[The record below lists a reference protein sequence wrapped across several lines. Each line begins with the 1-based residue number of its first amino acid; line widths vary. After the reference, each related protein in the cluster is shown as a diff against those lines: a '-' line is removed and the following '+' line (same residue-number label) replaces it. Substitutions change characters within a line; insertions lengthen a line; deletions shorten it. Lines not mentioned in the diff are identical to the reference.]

1 MWAREFLRPGK
12 KLTTPVEV
20 ADAADGVLLRF
31 LSRATGY
38 DDDDGDDDA
47 AGGAW
52 AAAAGSAAPKPDGAL
67 LLVAEA
73 EPAPRI
79 RVMRAEMESGMVVKE
94 MSEQTV
100 LARLEKYLAA
110 VEKARLGKK
119 R

>member
-1 MWAREFLRPGK
+1 M
-12 KLTTPVEV
+12 
-20 ADAADGVLLRF
+20 
-31 LSRATGY
+31 LSP
-38 DDDDGDDDA
+38 
-47 AGGAW
+47 
-52 AAAAGSAAPKPDGAL
+52 AGSAAPKPDGAL

-100 LARLEKYLAA
+100 LARLEKDLAA

>member
-1 MWAREFLRPGK
+1 M
-12 KLTTPVEV
+12 
-20 ADAADGVLLRF
+20 
-31 LSRATGY
+31 
-38 DDDDGDDDA
+38 
-47 AGGAW
+47 
-52 AAAAGSAAPKPDGAL
+52 

-100 LARLEKYLAA
+100 LARLEKDLAA